1 MTPGNMEGRTCLIT
15 GASSGIGKETAA
27 ALATLGATVVMA
39 CRDRE
44 RGQAAL
50 DEIAAGAG
58 NDRVELLTVD
68 LASSASIREMAK
80 AYLDRH
86 DRLHVLIN
94 NAGAING
101 RQERTDEGIDRTV
114 AVNHL
119 GPFLLTL
126 LLKDV
131 IVASA
136 PSRII
141 NVSSEAHRRRVR
153 PDDLL
158 MEKDVRPR
166 NYGAV
171 SYATSKLDNL
181 LFTYELARRLD
192 GLGVSVNALHPGWA
206 RSNMGRTKD
215 SWTVRAFCALS
226 NLWAKRC
233 VDAAATSVYLAS
245 SAEGGAVS
253 GKYFIDCREVLSS
266 RLSADRDLQK
276 ELWDRS
282 ERLTS
287 SFPSS
292 SLRSRPANSR
302 NRAP

>member
-1 MTPGNMEGRTCLIT
+1 MTSGGMEGRICLIT
-15 GASSGIGKETAA
+15 GANSGIGKETAA
-27 ALATLGATVVMA
+27 ALASLGATVVMA
-39 CRDRE
+39 CRSRE
-44 RGQAAL
+44 RGQAVL
-50 DEIAAGAG
+50 DEIATATG
-58 NDRVELLTVD
+58 NDRIELLTVD
-68 LASSASIREMAK
+68 LASPASIREMAN

-94 NAGAING
+94 NAGVING

-126 LLKDV
+126 LLMDV

-141 NVSSEAHRRRVR
+141 NVSSEAHRHRVR
-153 PDDLL
+153 SDDLL
-158 MEKDVRPR
+158 MEKDARRR

-181 LFTYELARRLD
+181 LFTYELARRLE
-192 GLGVSVNALHPGWA
+192 GRGVSVNALHPGWA
-206 RSNMGRTKD
+206 RSNMGRTED

-226 NLWAKRC
+226 NLWAKGC

-253 GKYFIDCREVLSS
+253 GKYFIAGREVKSS
-266 RLSADRDLQK
+266 RLSTDRELQK

-282 ERLTS
+282 ERL
-287 SFPSS
+287 
-292 SLRSRPANSR
+292 LHLAK
-302 NRAP
+302 